1 MEREEKIR
9 NERGTQLKSKLIVH
23 EGQCMPRAS
32 QRPEFIDF
40 HGLVAFGS
48 LRDIAFIAVAH
59 SIVVGF
65 IFVICCFEKPFSTL
79 CIALSIVSH
88 CHLILTR
95 YFWTAIGS
103 DVHLWNV
110 VTCGNFHFFFSIL
123 VLYYSRGPT

>member
-9 NERGTQLKSKLIVH
+9 NERGTQLKSKLNVH

-110 VTCGNFHFFFSIL
+110 VTCGNSHFFSSIL
-123 VLYYSRGPT
+123 VLYYSRGST